1 MSLLSLITAFL
12 LEQLQPLSS
21 RKYLYTWLSAY
32 VDFFQRNFNA
42 GEHKHGRIA
51 WILAIAAPL
60 VVVTGIHW
68 ILIGAN
74 PIFAWAFSVLV
85 LYLTMGFRKF
95 SHYFTDIHK
104 ALRDNELDKARAL
117 LSAWSG
123 KSCSELSSEEVA
135 RVTIEQALL
144 ASHRNVFGVVF
155 WFVLFMMLGLGP
167 IGAIIYRLALF
178 LGAQWGTQDET
189 EFGAFGAFAR
199 QAHHIME
206 WLPLRL
212 TASTFAI
219 VGNFE
224 DTAYCWRNQAA
235 TWPDPEAG
243 ILLTSGAGAL
253 GVKLGQT
260 IVLDEEPVFRP
271 EIGSGDDADADY
283 MQSAI
288 GLVWRALVF
297 QLIVLMMLTV
307 ANLLG

>member
-1 MSLLSLITAFL
+1 MSLISLISAFL

-21 RKYLYTWLSAY
+21 RKYLYTWLNAY
-32 VDFFQRNFNA
+32 VDFFQRHFNA
-42 GEHKHGRIA
+42 GERKHGRIA
-51 WILAIAAPL
+51 WILALAVPL
-60 VVVTGIHW
+60 FIVTGIHW

-104 ALRDNELDKARAL
+104 ALRDNELDKARTL
-117 LSAWSG
+117 LGEWSG
-123 KSCSELSSEEVA
+123 ESCSELSSEEVA
-135 RVTIEQALL
+135 RVTIEHALL
-144 ASHRNVFGVVF
+144 ATHRNVFGVVF
-155 WFVLFMMLGLGP
+155 WFVIFMMLGLGP
-167 IGAIIYRLALF
+167 IGAILYRLALF
-178 LGAQWGTQDET
+178 LGEQWGKQDEA
-189 EFGAFGAFAR
+189 EYGNFGAFAR

-212 TASTFAI
+212 TAATFAI

-235 TWPDPEAG
+235 TWPDAEAG

-260 IVLDEEPVFRP
+260 IVLNEEPVFRP
-271 EIGSGDDADADY
+271 EIGTGDDADADY
-283 MQSAI
+283 MQSTI
-288 GLVWRALVF
+288 GLVWRALLF